1 MYDFAVT
8 SSNET
13 EEAIIADDLASAE
26 QRRLAIFP
34 EQRRIVY
41 TLSRYG
47 DKIAIEIAEALQLS
61 RRTVENHL
69 FIGRRE
75 MREFFRK
82 CI

>member
-1 MYDFAVT
+1 EDK
-8 SSNET
+8 SS
-13 EEAIIADDLASAE
+13 A
-26 QRRLAIFP
+26 
-34 EQRRIVY
+34 
-41 TLSRYG
+41 
-47 DKIAIEIAEALQLS
+47 EIAEEMQLS